1 MIPFFKNNKKVENFQ
16 PAKLRESVEKLNNPY
31 RGWYKIFYFV
41 LGESMDFEL
50 AESRLEETDSLAMV
64 FVDIAALGKESLGGD
79 YEKAVRTILD
89 FFHDHKKDVILRV
102 AYDHEGH
109 GLEREP
115 LNFGIIEKHAVK
127 IAEIVNEY
135 DNIFI
140 LQGLMVGNWGEM
152 HSSRFLK
159 DEYLMKIARIYS
171 NCKDTYL
178 AVRRPAQWRALNRTY
193 SKNQTETFENMGIFD
208 DAIFASYTDLGTYSK
223 TGKEECGYQ
232 SEWRRSEE
240 MEFLKELGKRNPCG
254 GEVVYGEGYSDNL
267 AIGQTKSEMESMA
280 LTYLNIEYDKKV
292 LDKWKNIPSL
302 GKGVW
307 ENKSLFEYVEAHLGY
322 RFIIEKALVTKKND
336 GEISVEIS
344 IRNNGFAPVYRASDI
359 YIEISDGGRLEK
371 KIISRGLNGIN
382 PKECKKVET
391 SFVHSKGI
399 ISVYGISEGRI
410 IRFANE
416 TEETDKIII
425 GRLI

>member
-1 MIPFFKNNKKVENFQ
+1 MIPFFKNKKNVENFQ

-267 AIGQTKSEMESMA
+267 AIGQIKSEMESMA

-322 RFIIEKALVTKKND
+322 RFLVEKATVQKD
-336 GEISVEIS
+336 GDKGITIDLSVV
-344 IRNNGFAPVYRASDI
+344 NKGFAPVYKAADVCVE
-359 YIEISDGGRLEK
+359 IEDEEGT
-371 KIISRGLNGIN
+371 
-382 PKECKKVET
+382 ET
-391 SFVHSKGI
+391 HI
-399 ISVYGISEGRI
+399 ISEGLNDIFTNESRKI
-410 IRFANE
+410 SVGFAKKKGVIRVYGRSGNRNIEFANE
-416 TEETDKIII
+416 SDGKGKTEI
-425 GRLI
+425 GRLV